1 MIDQNRVKVFY
12 VDYGNEE
19 LVSTSNIRVIIPE
32 LVQILPKQAIK
43 CSLNGFQSGSID
55 KELTKSF
62 ESLVFDEQ
70 LTLTVLNTHSNT
82 VIVDL
87 CDGEHIPAPARKDI
101 AGKLKALENSKKQEV
116 MGVPRESPPKPLQT
130 RPQK

>member
-43 CSLNGFQSGSID
+43 YSLNSFQSGSID
-55 KELTKSF
+55 KEITKSF
-62 ESLVFDEQ
+62 ESLVLDEQ
-70 LTLTVLNTHSNT
+70 LTLTV
-82 VIVDL
+82 
-87 CDGEHIPAPARKDI
+87 
-101 AGKLKALENSKKQEV
+101 
-116 MGVPRESPPKPLQT
+116 
-130 RPQK
+130 